1 MASMIDDRVILVTG
15 GTGSFG
21 QHFVR
26 TILQTGRPKKVIV
39 LSRDELK
46 QVEMQRQLSDP
57 RLRFFIG
64 DVRDRERLYRAFCG
78 VDLVVHAAAL
88 KQVPAC
94 EYNPFEAVKT
104 NILGTANVIDAAIDC
119 GVKRV
124 MVISSDKAVSPINLY
139 GGTKLVAEKLSISA
153 NAYAGESGT
162 RFSVV
167 RYGNVIGS
175 RGSVVPLFEKSR
187 PTGRLPITDER
198 MTRFWITIDQ
208 GVSFVLRCI
217 DMMRGGE
224 IFVPKVPS
232 MRVIDLART
241 LAPECEIEVI
251 GIREGEKL
259 HEVLIHA
266 DEARRTF
273 ESDGF
278 FVILPERSLIR
289 LDGWDH
295 GRPLPAD
302 FVYSSDTN
310 EQWLTR
316 EEMAEMV
323 AS

>member
-1 MASMIDDRVILVTG
+1 MPNMIDEHVVLVTG

-26 TILQTGRPKKVIV
+26 KILETCQPKKVIV
-39 LSRDELK
+39 FSRDELK
-46 QVEMQRQLSDP
+46 QAEMRRQMNDP

-64 DVRDRERLYRAFCG
+64 DVRDRERLYRAFHG
-78 VDLVVHAAAL
+78 VDIVVHAAAL
-88 KQVPAC
+88 KQVPVC

-104 NILGTANVIDAAIDC
+104 NILGTAHVIDAASDC

-139 GGTKLVAEKLSISA
+139 GATKLVAEKLSISA
-153 NAYAGESGT
+153 NAYAGGSGT
-162 RFSVV
+162 KFSVV
-167 RYGNVIGS
+167 RYGNVVGS
-175 RGSVVPLFEKSR
+175 RGSVVPLFEQSR
-187 PTGRLPITDER
+187 QTGRIPITDER
-198 MTRFWITIDQ
+198 MTRFWMTIDQ

-217 DMMRGGE
+217 EVMRGGE
-224 IFVPKVPS
+224 VFVPKVPS

-241 LAPECEIEVI
+241 LAPECTIDVI

-266 DEARRTF
+266 DEVRRTF

-295 GRPLPAD
+295 VRPLPAG

-316 EEMAEMV
+316 EEMAKMM
-323 AS
+323 AP